1 MTEQKTEQ
9 LRLRR
14 INLEIWAAIIVLGLA
29 ALVSYFLLDERV
41 FRWLY
46 QHPNKWHG
54 NNWLQAFTLLGKGWV
69 LIWLLLS
76 WVWATGRPA
85 RGRPALVAILAL
97 LLVLPTIPSLKV
109 LAQRPRPADIVK
121 VHSRAEDRIAL
132 IRSWSFPSGD
142 AAAVFAVATALAPFV
157 RRQWSIILFT
167 ISSIIGI
174 LRVVVLAHYP
184 SDVCAGAA
192 IGMLISRLAWQIT
205 SRCQLPL
212 PSGFNWYRAIA
223 AVGMIVIPLS
233 LGLFEGINQLL
244 TFLKTYGVLVLGIY
258 IAAKA
263 GTHLK
268 KLQKHVSCDH

>member
-29 ALVSYFLLDERV
+29 ALMSYFLLDEHV
-41 FRWLY
+41 FSWLRWHHSNWY
-46 QHPNKWHG
+46 K
-54 NNWLQAFTLLGKGWV
+54 NNWVQVFILLGKGWV
-69 LIWLLLS
+69 LIWLLLC
-76 WVWATGRPA
+76 WVLAIGRQ
-85 RGRPALVAILAL
+85 RPALVAILVL
-97 LLVLPTIPSLKV
+97 LLVLPAVVSLKSIV
-109 LAQRPRPADIVK
+109 QRPRP
-121 VHSRAEDRIAL
+121 EDVEEVIKSEIEERNAFV
-132 IRSWSFPSGD
+132 RSWSFPSGD

-174 LRVVVLAHYP
+174 LRVAVMAHYP

-192 IGMLISRLAWQIT
+192 IGMLISWLAWQIT
-205 SRCQLPL
+205 SRCQLPS

-223 AVGMIVIPLS
+223 AVGVIVIPLS